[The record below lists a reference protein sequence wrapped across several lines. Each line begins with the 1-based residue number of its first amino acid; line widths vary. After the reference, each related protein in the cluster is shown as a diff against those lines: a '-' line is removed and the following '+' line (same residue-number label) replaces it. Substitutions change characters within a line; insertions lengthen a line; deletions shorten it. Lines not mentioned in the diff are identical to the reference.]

1 MAFICFVCKNHFVT
15 VDLLTE
21 HYYCQHNLK
30 PTSTMY
36 CAQGDCTRYYP
47 STNSLKRHFQHSHKE
62 LFAVEPEELPTNPIF
77 QPEDALN
84 NTSPNRS
91 PESSPNLNEAN
102 QNVSNTDVH
111 DFWGEVRKEIEAKS
125 NLTPMQE
132 IALVFVGFLNSLPN
146 FNREMVFQTSAAV
159 EEVINARK
167 ERLHGHNIASRKF
180 HLQPT
185 VMVIGPESKPRFTVV
200 FDNIIYQYKTL
211 IDAIAGVIT
220 TTYVLDLEYNAD
232 AIPAWTFIQEY
243 LFRIN
248 PKKKIQAVDEAARI
262 LVNWT

>member
-91 PESSPNLNEAN
+91 PE
-102 QNVSNTDVH
+102 
-111 DFWGEVRKEIEAKS
+111 R
-125 NLTPMQE
+125 
-132 IALVFVGFLNSLPN
+132 
-146 FNREMVFQTSAAV
+146 
-159 EEVINARK
+159 
-167 ERLHGHNIASRKF
+167 
-180 HLQPT
+180 
-185 VMVIGPESKPRFTVV
+185 
-200 FDNIIYQYKTL
+200 
-211 IDAIAGVIT
+211 
-220 TTYVLDLEYNAD
+220 
-232 AIPAWTFIQEY
+232 
-243 LFRIN
+243 
-248 PKKKIQAVDEAARI
+248 
-262 LVNWT
+262 

>member
-1 MAFICFVCKNHFVT
+1 MFPGKLEIYFNSVVKVHDNLHNMFGRLSCEDHLKLAATYATATDISEKNLIFAK
-15 VDLLTE
+15 LLTT
-21 HYYCQHNLK
+21 LIPSRGKITKSWK
-30 PTSTMY
+30 P
-36 CAQGDCTRYYP
+36 
-47 STNSLKRHFQHSHKE
+47 SLVESQEGFI
-62 LFAVEPEELPTNPIF
+62 LFA
-77 QPEDALN
+77 
-84 NTSPNRS
+84 
-91 PESSPNLNEAN
+91 
-102 QNVSNTDVH
+102 
-111 DFWGEVRKEIEAKS
+111 
-125 NLTPMQE
+125 
-132 IALVFVGFLNSLPN
+132 
-146 FNREMVFQTSAAV
+146 QTSAAV
-159 EEVINARK
+159 QEVINARK